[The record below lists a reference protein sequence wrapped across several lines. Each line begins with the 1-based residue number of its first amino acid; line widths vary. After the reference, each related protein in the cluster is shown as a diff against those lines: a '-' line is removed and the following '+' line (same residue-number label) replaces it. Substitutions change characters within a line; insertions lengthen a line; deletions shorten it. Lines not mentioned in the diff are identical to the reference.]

1 MITQNNTIKC
11 EVSDFVKVQKEL
23 SAKLFYFSLAALIIG
38 IAGTLAYIVL
48 GTIFEDAGWVE
59 ILLVFC
65 VPLAIGLVF
74 LLSRRSLIKQSLK
87 NIGSTNIYEFFSDC
101 LIMRETRG
109 GMEIAVVRV
118 NYGDIVKV
126 KETANYIF
134 FFYRIKSTAY
144 PIDKSTLTAAE
155 INTVKKL
162 FGRQTACDSQ
172 IINLPE
178 CSSAEV
184 LQNNNQQTP

>member
-1 MITQNNTIKC
+1 MVTQNNTIKC
-11 EVSDFVKVQKEL
+11 EVSDFVKVQKEF
-23 SAKLFYFSLAALIIG
+23 SAKLFYFSLVALIIG
-38 IAGTLAYIVL
+38 IVGTLAYIVL
-48 GTIFEDAGWVE
+48 GTILEDARWVE
-59 ILLVFC
+59 VLLVFC

-74 LLSRRSLIKQSLK
+74 LLSRRSLIKQSYK
-87 NIGSTNIYEFFSDC
+87 NVGSTNIYEFFSDC
-101 LIMRETRG
+101 LIMREARG

-118 NYGDIVKV
+118 NYNDIVKV
-126 KETANYIF
+126 KETANYVF
-134 FFYRIKSTAY
+134 FFYRLRNIAY
-144 PIDKSTLTAAE
+144 PIDKNVLTAAE